1 MNNSATTRTI
11 TKIALEYNAN
21 DKGTAEMVASNY
33 LLSDTAE
40 GQFNE
45 MKTVA
50 ERNTKVKKWALTG
63 YIAKFGV
70 IDHLDS
76 V

>member
-1 MNNSATTRTI
+1 MAMI
-11 TKIALEYNAN
+11 KEQQ
-21 DKGTAEMVASNY
+21 EMVASNY

-50 ERNTKVKKWALTG
+50 ERNTQSEEMGIDWLYFSTG
-63 YIAKFGV
+63 R
-70 IDHLDS
+70 DR
-76 V
+76 